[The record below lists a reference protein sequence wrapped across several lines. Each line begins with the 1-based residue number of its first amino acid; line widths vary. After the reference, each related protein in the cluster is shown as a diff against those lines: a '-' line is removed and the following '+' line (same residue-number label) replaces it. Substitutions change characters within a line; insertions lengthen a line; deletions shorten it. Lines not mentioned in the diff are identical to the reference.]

1 MNYHLMKNLFKSLIV
16 LITLF
21 FLSCS
26 APKAIVVS
34 GFKINPIDVKVDSIL
49 KLMTLEEKV
58 GQMNQYNGFWDITGP
73 TPKDG
78 QAAKKYADLKSG
90 RVGAMLNVKGVKE
103 IRAIQKI
110 AVEQSR
116 LGIPLLFGFDVIHGY
131 KTISP
136 IPLAEAA
143 SWDLQAIKN
152 SASMAAEEASS
163 VGINWTFA
171 PMVDVARDARVSLGY
186 LSEVER
192 GQKEASSEL
201 LNAICTALGLSLS
214 GVFAQ
219 VASELKSREGV
230 TLTVVDAA

>member
-1 MNYHLMKNLFKSLIV
+1 MNAFIIVFMKNLFFICF
-16 LITLF
+16 LF
-21 FLSCS
+21 VFFS
-26 APKAIVVS
+26 ASKGVFAQQQQAAD
-34 GFKINPIDVKVDSIL
+34 PIEIKVKVL
-49 KLMTLEEKV
+49 LAKMTLDEKI

-78 QAAKKYADLKSG
+78 QAAKKYADLKNG
-90 RVGAMLNVKGVKE
+90 LVGAMLNVKGVKE
-103 IRAIQKI
+103 VRAIQKI
-110 AVEQSR
+110 AVEQTR

-171 PMVDVARDARVSLGY
+171 PMVDVARDARWGRVMEGAGEDPYLG
-186 LSEVER
+186 S
-192 GQKEASSEL
+192 KI
-201 LNAICTALGLSLS
+201 AIARVQGFQGDDFNSNKSIKINQSALR
-214 GVFAQ
+214 
-219 VASELKSREGV
+219 KS
-230 TLTVVDAA
+230 TQNNFSIKIL